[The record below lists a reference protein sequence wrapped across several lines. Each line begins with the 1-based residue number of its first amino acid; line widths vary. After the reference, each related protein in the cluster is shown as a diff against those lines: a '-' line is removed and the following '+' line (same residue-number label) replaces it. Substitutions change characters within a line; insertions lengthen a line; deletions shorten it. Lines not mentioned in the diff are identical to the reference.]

1 MSYYETT
8 PVPPRNATVEDVR
21 NQIEQM
27 RRLLEEQMRQ
37 ARLAAIAEADERAR
51 AILQQQAQAYQDS
64 LEMLDEELRER
75 LADMDLRHRQQL
87 QQITQRIYDDIG
99 RSQKQMEDHVNQ
111 QLEHL
116 ASDVADQIQGL
127 GTEIQR
133 QQHQIQTINGQM
145 QVVVQGINDLT
156 HDINQRFAENE
167 RSISEIQSD
176 LASMHQHL
184 QDEDEKARQAVI
196 TAQELLGL
204 VEQRTLLDRFA
215 PDYEA
220 QDLRNRVND
229 LANSSLTG
237 AALRA
242 QAEEAITQIWQTE
255 RHAVQE
261 KAKHDAMVEVAITQ
275 IEKVLSVVNE
285 NREVEREVEGGDPM
299 EVECDY
305 WSEGE
310 YGRLEDELNK
320 LRAELEDRYNN
331 NLTEDRIKAIMKRSM
346 QIENRILQICAESVA
361 KAVLSEAR
369 VETVEDIINAMW
381 KKGWKL
387 KGLKEGHPENN
398 YMGGEEDH
406 DWRRGVYAVLE
417 NNLGEEITIIVDPV
431 SDSQNQLI
439 VHQETGK
446 GTDQKVAEQMEAI
459 KQQLCEN
466 GYTVGDTAKGVTQ
479 IPEMGSGQS
488 LGQAQA
494 TDKVRGK
501 LHNN

>member
-8 PVPPRNATVEDVR
+8 PVPPRNATVRDVE
-21 NQIEQM
+21 NQIERM
-27 RRLLEEQMRQ
+27 RRLLQEQLRQ
-37 ARLAAIAEADERAR
+37 ARQAAIEEAEKRALK
-51 AILQQQAQAYQDS
+51 IQQQQAKAYQDS
-64 LEMLDEELRER
+64 LDKLDEESQKR
-75 LADMDLRHRQQL
+75 LADMDKRHRQQM

-99 RSQKQMEDHVNQ
+99 KSQRQMQARVNQ

-116 ASDVADQIQGL
+116 ASDVADQIKGL
-127 GTEIQR
+127 DTRIDQQQREIQE
-133 QQHQIQTINGQM
+133 INGQM
-145 QVVVQGINDLT
+145 QVIVQDINNLSNN
-156 HDINQRFAENE
+156 INQRFEENE

-176 LASMHQHL
+176 LASIHQHL
-184 QDEDEKARQAVI
+184 RDEDEKARQAVK

-215 PDYEA
+215 PNYEA
-220 QDLRNRVND
+220 QDVRNRVNG
-229 LANSSLTG
+229 LADSTLSG

-275 IEKVLSVVNE
+275 IEKVLSIVND
-285 NREVEREVEGGDPM
+285 NREVKREVEGGDPM
-299 EVECDY
+299 EVECDF

-310 YGRLEDELNK
+310 YSRLEKELNDLK
-320 LRAELEDRYNN
+320 AELEDRYNK
-331 NLTEDRIKAIMKRSM
+331 NLTEDRINAIMKRCM

-361 KAVLSEAR
+361 KAVLSESR
-369 VETVEDIINAMW
+369 TETVEDIINAM
-381 KKGWKL
+381 KGKGWFL

-406 DWRRGVYAVLE
+406 DWRKGVYAVLE

-439 VHQETGK
+439 IHQEVGED
-446 GTDQKVAEQMEAI
+446 TDQNVAEQMEAI
-459 KQQLCEN
+459 KQQLCES
-466 GYTVGDTAKGVTQ
+466 GYVVGDTTKGVTQ

-494 TDKVRGK
+494 TEKVREK

>member
-21 NQIEQM
+21 DQIEQM

-37 ARLAAIAEADERAR
+37 AYQAAIEQADERAR
-51 AILQQQAQAYQDS
+51 AILLQQAQAYQDS

-75 LADMDLRHRQQL
+75 LEDMDIRHRQQL

-99 RSQKQMEDHVNQ
+99 ESQKQMEAHFHQ

-116 ASDVADQIQGL
+116 ASDVTDQIQGL

-133 QQHQIQTINGQM
+133 QQQEIQIINGQM
-145 QVVVQGINDLT
+145 QAVVQGINDLT
-156 HDINQRFAENE
+156 NDINKRFAEQQQSLTDIQGDLDSIHQRFQDDDE
-167 RSISEIQSD
+167 RARETVKTALALWD
-176 LASMHQHL
+176 LVRGRAML
-184 QDEDEKARQAVI
+184 E
-196 TAQELLGL
+196 
-204 VEQRTLLDRFA
+204 RFV
-215 PDYEA
+215 PKEA
-220 QDLRNRVND
+220 QNVG
-229 LANSSLTG
+229 LTMQWLTQNNNHG
-237 AALRA
+237 AALTA
-242 QAEEAITQIWQTE
+242 AADQAINAIRLAEI
-255 RHAVQE
+255 HAVQE
-261 KAKHDAMVEVAITQ
+261 KAKHDAMVEIALTQ

-299 EVECDY
+299 EVECDF

-310 YGRLEDELNK
+310 YGRLEIELND

-331 NLTEDRIKAIMKRSM
+331 NLTENRIKEILQRSAE
-346 QIENRILQICAESVA
+346 IENRILQICAESVA

-369 VETVEDIINAMW
+369 VETVEDIINAMK
-381 KKGWKL
+381 KKGWTL

-406 DWRRGVYAVLE
+406 DWRKGVYAVLE

-446 GTDQKVAEQMEAI
+446 GTDQKVAEQMESI
-459 KQQLCEN
+459 KHDLCDS

-488 LGQAQA
+488 LGRAQA
-494 TDKVRGK
+494 TDKVREK